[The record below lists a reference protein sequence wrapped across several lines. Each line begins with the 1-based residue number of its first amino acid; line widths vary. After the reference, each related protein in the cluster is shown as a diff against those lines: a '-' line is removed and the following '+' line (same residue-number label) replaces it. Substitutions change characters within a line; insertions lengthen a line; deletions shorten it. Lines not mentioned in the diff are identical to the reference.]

1 MDKST
6 SILRLQ
12 VWTERVRECHNSGMT
27 VKDWCGQN
35 NINLKTYYYWQ
46 RIVRSQI
53 YAIKVSSGQPPA
65 EAASRFV
72 DITPLA
78 AHPVSG
84 SRDFHPDVILRT
96 GSVTVEISNSASEAL
111 LNRISLML
119 NHA

>member
-6 SILRLQ
+6 SMLRLQ

-46 RIVRSQI
+46 RKVRSQI
-53 YAIKVSSGQPPA
+53 YALKVSSGQPPA

-72 DITPLA
+72 DITPLSA
-78 AHPVSG
+78 RPVSG
-84 SRDFHPDVILRT
+84 SRDFHPDIILRT
-96 GSVTVEISNSASEAL
+96 ASVTIEISNSASDAL
-111 LNRISLML
+111 LNKISLML